1 MIKVVGVG
9 ILSNYS
15 IDGFVLSGTS
25 KELGEL
31 LSGGGRCK

>member
-25 KELGEL
+25 KELCEL